1 MKHAAD
7 RASAAEDT
15 LREAR
20 RAFSEGDVLVAID
33 GLQRI
38 PAPDR
43 TPAAWQ
49 LLASA
54 LLRAGAVSQAREVLQ
69 TLVAHGHQDEET
81 LGLVAR
87 EAKAR
92 WLAGEPQA
100 LLEAQAAYEQA
111 FERTGG
117 TWTGVNA
124 ATLALVAGHADLARS
139 LAWRVQERLT
149 GVAAGDAGTFWH
161 EATCGEVALLLGQLE
176 PARTHYAA
184 ARALAP
190 RAWGDLHAVRRNAQ
204 AVLRAQGWSPD
215 ALADLFPRISV
226 VVFTGHMVDHADRAS
241 PRFPATDEIHVQ
253 RVIDAALAEHEV
265 VLGVA
270 GAACGADILFLEAVH
285 RHGGETF
292 VVLPHGIEDFR
303 RTSVV
308 EVGGPSWGSRFDAA
322 LARCRDLTLLSDHP
336 GDDLSYQ
343 FQGAV
348 MAGLARLKAQTL
360 GGTTRGFAYWD
371 GKPGGVGGTG
381 MVVQEWQ
388 RSGLAVH
395 KLAWQGPS
403 STDCSVMVGSHQPA
417 VPLSDPRAVSDQR
430 VVAMLFADAV
440 GFSKLAERQ
449 VRTFVEAFWGRVA
462 ALLGTVPLPALLT
475 TNTWGDGLFLVF
487 SDVIEAARLASAL
500 ARLAAQ
506 TDWAA
511 LGLTAHTNL
520 RIALHAGPV
529 YEMTDPIVRRPGF
542 AGTHISRAAR
552 IEPVTPP
559 GQVYVSEAYAALLA
573 LDDRAGEFRC
583 EYMGSVPLAK
593 DYGRLRTYRLS
604 SGSSLM

>member
-1 MKHAAD
+1 MKPSAD

-43 TPAAWQ
+43 TPATWQ

-54 LLRAGAVSQAREVLQ
+54 LLRAGAASQARDVLQ
-69 TLVAHGHQDEET
+69 TLLTHGHQDEET

-92 WLAGEPQA
+92 WLSGEPQA

-124 ATLALVAGHADLARS
+124 ATLALVAGHADRARS
-139 LAWRVQERLT
+139 LAGRVHERLV

-161 EATCGEVALLLGQLE
+161 EATCGEVALLLGHLE

-184 ARALAP
+184 ARAMAP
-190 RAWGDLHAVRRNAQ
+190 RAWGDLHAVRGNAQ
-204 AVLRAQGWSPD
+204 AVLRALGWSQD

-226 VVFTGHMVDHADRAS
+226 VVFTGHMVDRADRAS
-241 PRFPATDEIHVQ
+241 PRFPAKDEIRVQ

-292 VVLPHGIEDFR
+292 VVLPHGVEDFR

-308 EVGGPSWGSRFDAA
+308 EVGGPSWGSRFDMA
-322 LARCRDLTLLSDHP
+322 LERCRELTLLSDHP
-336 GDDLSYQ
+336 GEDLSYQ

-348 MAGLARLKAQTL
+348 MAGLARLKAQSF
-360 GGTTRGFAYWD
+360 GGTVQGFAYWD
-371 GKPGGVGGTG
+371 GEPGGVGGTG

-388 RSGLAVH
+388 RNGLAVH
-395 KLAWQGPS
+395 RLAWQGPS
-403 STDCSVMVGSHQPA
+403 STAFGLVVGNPPA
-417 VPLSDPRAVSDQR
+417 LPLSNPRAASDQR

-487 SDVIEAARLASAL
+487 SDVVEAARLASAL
-500 ARLAAQ
+500 AHLAAQ

-511 LGLTAHTNL
+511 LGLTAQTNL

-529 YEMTDPIVRRPGF
+529 YEIIDPVVRRSGF
-542 AGTHISRAAR
+542 AGTHINRAAR

-559 GQVYVSEAYAALLA
+559 GQVYVSEAFAALLA

-604 SGSSLM
+604 SGDSLM